1 MVDAR
6 RYKTPWDK
14 INVDVLIEETKK
26 LTKDIKTLNKAVRN
40 YEVYRLLEE
49 SLKAMLTSLPLVQV
63 RQRSSAEQDVQLHAK
78 QTNVLWTVDKV
89 A

>member
-1 MVDAR
+1 
-6 RYKTPWDK
+6 
-14 INVDVLIEETKK
+14 LFGF
-26 LTKDIKTLNKAVRN
+26 LQVRN

-63 RQRSSAEQDVQLHAK
+63 RP
-78 QTNVLWTVDKV
+78 NVSIIR

>member
-1 MVDAR
+1 MHATLTYLH

-26 LTKDIKTLNKAVRN
+26 LAKDVKSLNKAVRN

-49 SLKAMLTSLPLVQV
+49 ALKAMLTSLPLVQV
-63 RQRSSAEQDVQLHAK
+63 S
-78 QTNVLWTVDKV
+78 
-89 A
+89 